1 MDSSPFQ
8 DRKPVIT
15 YTHGNQQE
23 EHNGSPHLQGWPYR
37 EASLPRRNSLLYQL
51 QIHCNIPIKKKKK
64 KEKNQ
69 FISQRAGMEKK
80 KLYKSRQASLHTT
93 SKSSEAGGVKTI
105 PNFPERP
112 FLWKRYFTLL
122 PSGPNG
128 EQLKSKAMCT
138 KSISKPRSTWQHRY
152 DAFGLLL
159 GPLILF

>member
-1 MDSSPFQ
+1 MAVHIFRVGLTGKLLFP
-8 DRKPVIT
+8 
-15 YTHGNQQE
+15 E
-23 EHNGSPHLQGWPYR
+23 EILSYINFRSTAIY
-37 EASLPRRNSLLYQL
+37 LL
-51 QIHCNIPIKKKKK
+51 KKK
-64 KEKNQ
+64 KERKKPIYIPKSRN
-69 FISQRAGMEKK
+69 GKK

-93 SKSSEAGGVKTI
+93 SKSSEGGGVKTI